1 MGLKVIRKEEGLIV
15 AGTPVG
21 SQEFEKNWCRQK
33 SLKIID
39 QLETVRALTEK
50 ENSIEDAEVQTAFTV
65 ARWSIAAQFNHILRT
80 CSFVNTEQASQELDN
95 SMFETMMELGG
106 CRELVM
112 DAQRREVAEKRFF
125 LPIRLGGNGFGSA
138 SRSRKAAFAGSVAQS
153 MCRIFE
159 IAPELAEEG
168 VLRKWECIRLAT
180 QAVQEVSARTN
191 IKKEDIDISDIG
203 EQPKWKLQQKM
214 MRAIH
219 EAVADELVR
228 RLPVGIPS
236 AGGEIVGAL
245 NVHERVVKMQGLCN
259 RDKTASAWLS
269 ANPAF
274 YANRM
279 NNAAFIPSFRRRNL
293 LPIVPPGQRC
303 RCGMEVDMF
312 GQHAFVCENKF
323 IKARVTNASHANL
336 AKSLRETMRP
346 KMKNIG
352 MTEIRTEPQMENY
365 YPRIEQPNRRRDDDD
380 TMYRADVGFNSD
392 GNGGEQALLVDV
404 ALKSIMVKALK
415 TYKPGELADARAL
428 EKVHNYEKRF
438 NIKDSTK
445 AKLFFFTVESLGALG
460 KEAVKLCKFLAKFA
474 GEEHYS
480 VELQRIYQ
488 RISVNMQTNI
498 QRQTMIYMEMIRRSF
513 FDGE

>member
-1 MGLKVIRKEEGLIV
+1 M
-15 AGTPVG
+15 
-21 SQEFEKNWCRQK
+21 
-33 SLKIID
+33 
-39 QLETVRALTEK
+39 
-50 ENSIEDAEVQTAFTV
+50 
-65 ARWSIAAQFNHILRT
+65 
-80 CSFVNTEQASQELDN
+80 
-95 SMFETMMELGG
+95 
-106 CRELVM
+106 
-112 DAQRREVAEKRFF
+112 
-125 LPIRLGGNGFGSA
+125 
-138 SRSRKAAFAGSVAQS
+138 
-153 MCRIFE
+153 
-159 IAPELAEEG
+159 
-168 VLRKWECIRLAT
+168 
-180 QAVQEVSARTN
+180 
-191 IKKEDIDISDIG
+191 
-203 EQPKWKLQQKM
+203 
-214 MRAIH
+214 
-219 EAVADELVR
+219 
-228 RLPVGIPS
+228 
-236 AGGEIVGAL
+236 
-245 NVHERVVKMQGLCN
+245 
-259 RDKTASAWLS
+259 
-269 ANPAF
+269 
-274 YANRM
+274 
-279 NNAAFIPSFRRRNL
+279 

-303 RCGMEVDMF
+303 RCGREVDMF

-380 TMYRADVGFNSD
+380 TMYRPDVGFNGD

-445 AKLFFFTVESLGALG
+445 AKLYFLTVESLGALG
-460 KEAVKLCKFLAKFA
+460 KEAVKLCKYLAKFA